1 MDGTQELLELF
12 LKENKIVKQHLDSY
26 NRFLESGMQEIID
39 SVKMIEPNIPSY
51 KLKLGR
57 VWVEKPVVIEADS
70 ATRSVLP
77 MEARLRNLTYSGR
90 IYLEITPVIN
100 DIERKT
106 CTSYI
111 GDMPIMI
118 RSKGCYTDGM
128 SRSELIAA
136 DEDPNDPG
144 GYFIINGTER
154 VLVGIE
160 DLAPNRLMVTK
171 EKKGTVTTAKIF
183 SMRGGFRSRCAVN
196 RNAEGVWEVEFP
208 AAPSHLQ
215 LISIIRALGVRKDED
230 ILEMFGKSRA
240 VLSDA
245 LMNIEVCEAKT
256 PAEAV
261 DDIGKRSVPG
271 QPKEY
276 RDKRVETLI
285 DTYLLPHLGT
295 DPSARRLKARYLCHM
310 AERSTL
316 VAIGRYPADD
326 KDHYANKRIKL
337 SGVLM
342 EELFRYAF
350 QFLVRDITYQAE
362 RAAARGR
369 RLQDVQ
375 TFVRPDTLSERI
387 RYAMATGNWIG
398 GQAGVCQL
406 LDRVSFTASL
416 SHLRRIISPLSRV
429 HPHFE
434 ARDLHGTQFGRL
446 CPAETPEGS
455 SCSLVKNMSL
465 CNEITIGIGEK
476 EFEGTLKRM
485 GVSVLK

>member
-1 MDGTQELLELF
+1 MDGRKELLELF
-12 LKENKIVKQHLDSY
+12 LRENKIVKQHLDSF
-26 NRFLESGMQEIID
+26 NRFIEKGMQEIVD

-51 KLKLGR
+51 KLRLGR
-57 VWVEKPVVIEADS
+57 IWVEKPVVIEADS
-70 ATRSVLP
+70 ATRSILP

-106 CTSYI
+106 CISYI
-111 GDMPIMI
+111 GDLPIMI

-154 VLVGIE
+154 VLIGIE

-183 SMRGGFRSRCAVN
+183 STRGGFRSRCAVN
-196 RNAEGVWEVEFP
+196 RNIEGIWEVEFP

-215 LISIIRALGVRKDED
+215 LVTILRALGVRKDEEIID
-230 ILEMFGKSRA
+230 MFSDSKSVKA
-240 VLSDA
+240 DA
-245 LMNIEVCEAKT
+245 LLNIEVSESKT

-261 DDIGKRSVPG
+261 DEIGKRSVPG

-276 RDKRVETLI
+276 RDKRVETLL

-295 DPSARRLKARYLCHM
+295 DSSARHLKAKYLCHM
-310 AERSTL
+310 AERTTN
-316 VAIGRYPADD
+316 VALGKYPADD
-326 KDHYANKRIKL
+326 KDHYVNKRIKL

-398 GQAGVCQL
+398 GQTGVCQL
-406 LDRVSFTASL
+406 LDRVSFSSAI
-416 SHLRRIISPLSRV
+416 SHLRRVISPLSRV

-434 ARDLHGTQFGRL
+434 ARDLHGTHFGRI
-446 CPAETPEGS
+446 CPVETPEGG
-455 SCSLVKNMSL
+455 SCSLVKNMAL
-465 CNEITIGIGEK
+465 YNEITIGISEK
-476 EFEGTLKRM
+476 DVEGTLKRM
-485 GVSVLK
+485 GVTSTK